1 MHKIIL
7 ASGSPRRRQLLEQ
20 AGYSFEIMAADV
32 DETNPPGMPCVHVPA
47 FLAQKKAAVIAAK
60 FPDAIVIAADTIVIL
75 EDEILGKPTDL
86 EDAIK
91 MLHRIA
97 GKKHDVVSGVCI
109 QRGDQVEVF
118 SSLTE
123 VYFRPLTDEQIQHYI
138 HTYKPLDKAGSYAIQ
153 EWIGLIGIEQIK
165 GDYYNVMGL
174 PMSELHG
181 RLQQYL

>member
-20 AGYSFEIMAADV
+20 AGYLFEVMAADV
-32 DETNPPGMPCVHVPA
+32 DETNPAGMPCAQVPA

-60 FPDAIVIAADTIVIL
+60 FPDAIIIAADTIVIL

-109 QRGDQVEVF
+109 QKGDQVEVF
-118 SSLTE
+118 SSFTE
-123 VYFRPLTDEQIQHYI
+123 VYFRPLTDKQIQHYI

-153 EWIGLIGIEQIK
+153 EWIGLMGIEQIK
-165 GDYYNVMGL
+165 GDYYTVLGL
-174 PMSELHG
+174 PVSELHS